1 MIIMAMTIA
10 IYGNKPRDPQR
21 RAEVIDMM
29 ALLTRYAEVGVK
41 FMLEERYS
49 NYLAQYTSVAKDYAV
64 FESCNP
70 PVTDLVMS
78 IGGDGTFLRTA
89 NSVGALETPIIGVNS
104 GHLGYLA
111 AAQIS
116 DMPHVMEQILGGE
129 CTVES
134 RSVLAVTSP
143 DTALKGH
150 PFALNEV
157 AIMKQD
163 TASMITVSTFLS
175 TTLLAEYRADGL
187 IVSTPTGSTGYNL
200 SVGGPVVA
208 PSAPVWIVSPI
219 AAHSLAMRPLV
230 VSDSECVDTRVSSR
244 SGSYLLSIDGKSQVL
259 DESVRLHIERAPWRV
274 NVVHLPGQNFPLTLR
289 SKLLWGV

>member
-1 MIIMAMTIA
+1 MTIA

-21 RAEVIDMM
+21 RAEVIDVMT
-29 ALLTRYAEVGVK
+29 LLARYAEAGVK

-49 NYLAQYTSVAKDYAV
+49 SYLAQYTSVAKGYPV
-64 FESCNP
+64 FESENP
-70 PVTDLVMS
+70 PATDLVMS

-116 DMPHVMEQILGGE
+116 DMPHVMEQILGGR
-129 CTVES
+129 CTVEA
-134 RSVLAVTSP
+134 RSVLAVSSP
-143 DTALKGH
+143 DTRLKGH

-157 AIMKQD
+157 ALLKQD
-163 TASMITVSTFLS
+163 TASMITVSTNLS
-175 TTLLAEYRADGL
+175 GTLLAEYRADGL

-219 AAHSLAMRPLV
+219 AAHSLSMRPLV

-259 DESVRLHIERAPWRV
+259 DENVRLHIERAPWQV
-274 NVVHLPGQNFPLTLR
+274 NVVHLPDQNFPLTLR